1 MTGMPPHQT
10 ESSSQPAG
18 DAAGRPA
25 GRPAGSAPQRLLLV
39 GAGGMGRAW
48 LETILAEPRAELVG
62 VVDLDLE
69 AARAALAAAGA
80 PQVPVGDD
88 VVALADRTAADAVVD
103 VTVPAAHHRVTTDAL
118 VAGYPV
124 LGEKPAAATV
134 PEALSLA
141 AASEVTGRLFMVSQ
155 SRRFNPQLF
164 RLRDH
169 ARALGAA
176 GVLSTEFFKAP
187 RFGGFREQMAHPL
200 LVDMAIHPFDAAR
213 LVLDAEP
220 VSVYCEEHNPPW
232 SWYAGDA
239 AATALFEMTGGA
251 RFVYTGSWCSP
262 GRETSWNG
270 SWRLSAEHGTALWD
284 GDSDPQVEDVRGGR
298 TAEDAEDPATPARSA
313 VGEGIAGS
321 LAAFLEALDGGPTP
335 MGEVHG
341 NVLSLVMVEAAVES
355 SARRGRVMVD
365 EILERALAKAVEAE
379 ARDDVRAALA
389 SWSSAREALTGAP
402 SVLPG

>member
-1 MTGMPPHQT
+1 MIGTHPHQT
-10 ESSSQPAG
+10 E
-18 DAAGRPA
+18 D
-25 GRPAGSAPQRLLLV
+25 SAPRRLLLV

-69 AARAALAAAGA
+69 AARAALAAVGA
-80 PQVPVGDD
+80 AQVPVGDD
-88 VVALADRTAADAVVD
+88 VVALAEHTAADAVVD
-103 VTVPAAHHRVTTDAL
+103 VTVPAAHHRITTDAL
-118 VAGYPV
+118 FAGYPV

-141 AASEVTGRLFMVSQ
+141 AASEVAGRLFMVSQ
-155 SRRFNPQLF
+155 SRSFNPQLF
-164 RLRDH
+164 SLRDH
-169 ARALGAA
+169 ARALGTA

-187 RFGGFREQMAHPL
+187 HFGGFREQMAHPL

-251 RFVYTGSWCSP
+251 RFAYTGSWCSP

-284 GDSDPQVEDVRGGR
+284 GEAEPEVEDVRDGR
-298 TAEDAEDPATPARSA
+298 ATDDAATPAGSARSA
-313 VGEGIAGS
+313 RSERQARQAGGEGIAGS
-321 LAAFLEALDGGPTP
+321 LAAFLDALAGGPAP
-335 MGEVHG
+335 RGEVHG

-389 SWSSAREALTGAP
+389 SWSSARRALTGAP
-402 SVLPG
+402 SVQPS

>member
-1 MTGMPPHQT
+1 MTGTHPHQT
-10 ESSSQPAG
+10 EDSSP
-18 DAAGRPA
+18 R
-25 GRPAGSAPQRLLLV
+25 RLLLV

-80 PQVPVGDD
+80 AQVPVGDD
-88 VVALADRTAADAVVD
+88 VVALAEHTAADAVVD
-103 VTVPAAHHRVTTDAL
+103 VTVPAAHHRITTDAL
-118 VAGYPV
+118 LAGYPV

-134 PEALSLA
+134 PEALSLV
-141 AASEVTGRLFMVSQ
+141 AASEVAGRLFMVSQ
-155 SRRFNPQLF
+155 SRSFDPRLF

-169 ARALGAA
+169 ARALGTA

-187 RFGGFREQMAHPL
+187 HFGGFREQMAHPL

-213 LVLDAEP
+213 LVLEAEP

-251 RFVYTGSWCSP
+251 RFAYTGSWCSP

-284 GDSDPQVEDVRGGR
+284 GETEPEVEDVRDGR
-298 TAEDAEDPATPARSA
+298 AADDAATPARPA

-321 LAAFLEALDGGPTP
+321 LAAFLGALAGGPAP

-365 EILERALAKAVEAE
+365 EILERALAKALEAE
-379 ARDDVRAALA
+379 VRDDVRAALA
-389 SWSSAREALTGAP
+389 SWPSVRRVLTGAP

>member
-1 MTGMPPHQT
+1 MIATAAHQIRS
-10 ESSSQPAG
+10 EASS
-18 DAAGRPA
+18 
-25 GRPAGSAPQRLLLV
+25 GSAHRLLLV

-48 LETILAEPRAELVG
+48 LETILAEPRAELAG

-69 AARAALAAAGA
+69 AARAALAAVGA
-80 PQVPVGDD
+80 PAVPVGEDA
-88 VVALADRTAADAVVD
+88 VALADRTAADAVVD
-103 VTVPAAHHRVTTDAL
+103 VTVPAAHHRITTDAL

-155 SRRFNPQLF
+155 SRSFNPQLF
-164 RLRDH
+164 RLRDR
-169 ARALGAA
+169 ARSLGAA

-213 LVLDAEP
+213 LVLNAEP
-220 VSVYCEEHNPPW
+220 ISVYCEEHNPPW

-251 RFVYTGSWCSP
+251 RFAYTGSWCSP

-284 GDSDPQVEDVRGGR
+284 GETEPEVEDVRDPR
-298 TAEDAEDPATPARSA
+298 AAADTATREPA

-321 LAAFLEALDGGPTP
+321 LAGFLDALDGGPAP

-365 EILERALAKAVEAE
+365 EILERALAKAVETE
-379 ARDDVRAALA
+379 ARDDVRAALT
-389 SWSSAREALTGAP
+389 SWPSAREALSRPRRGWCPPASARP
-402 SVLPG
+402 AR